1 MKLIQIIGNLGKE
14 AAVVKQDSIN
24 FTVAVPDDVDK
35 TKVDWFNC
43 YYHKV
48 ELAQYL
54 TKGKRI
60 FASGRLYTYLGTDGK
75 TKLNVQVDTIKF
87 LESAA
92 KTNSTRNLTLD
103 ELKQFGKD
111 NSSKDISSKPD
122 ENTSHP
128 LDSKTFDLPY

>member
-1 MKLIQIIGNLGKE
+1 MKLVQIIGNLGKE

-54 TKGKRI
+54 TKGKKI

-87 LESAA
+87 LESFA
-92 KTNSTRNLTLD
+92 KTNTKNLTID

-111 NSSKDISSKPD
+111 KPSED
-122 ENTSHP
+122 TSHP
-128 LDSKTFDLPY
+128 LDSKTVDLPY

>member
-75 TKLNVQVDTIKF
+75 TKLNIQVDAVKF
-87 LESAA
+87 LDKPMSSNTTYPVSSLE
-92 KTNSTRNLTLD
+92 
-103 ELKQFGKD
+103 ELKKIGEKNAQVIKKIGEKQTEEEA
-111 NSSKDISSKPD
+111 S
-122 ENTSHP
+122 
-128 LDSKTFDLPY
+128 DLPY